1 MKLVLPLIAFFLLN
15 ASLAQVGTDWKS
27 SKNLVPNGSFENYRK
42 KSGDV
47 RKAVPWKPIETI
59 DYYQNPLSN
68 DTTVQKGAYNG
79 YCYTGFRFRKKYKEF
94 LQVKLAES
102 LHRGTVYE
110 FSMHVRLAYWSNTTL
125 RSFGAL
131 FSKGGYKGPYDAVK
145 SSMVDTVCEK
155 GGLQKGYQWFEIK
168 GFYKADGGEKYLT
181 IGNFAQKVGKDMS
194 NIPILRFGP
203 KESYY
208 FVDDIKLIKAK
219 QFEEKVI
226 VQRVGPNYFATPEDS
241 ILPVKEN
248 IKVGEKVPL
257 NNIFFVDNKYYL
269 LPESYSELNKLSH
282 YLITHPE
289 IEIQINGHNDNR
301 GFAHKSQKISEL
313 RAREVFEYLIIRG
326 VQNKM
331 YFKGFGSTLPVAD
344 NSTDEGRAR
353 NRRVEF
359 EIIKNN

>member
-1 MKLVLPLIAFFLLN
+1 MKHLFLFISVLLTN
-15 ASLAQVGTDWKS
+15 ASLAQVATSQKI

-47 RKAVPWKPIETI
+47 RKAVPWRPIETI

-102 LHRGTVYE
+102 LHRGTIYE
-110 FSMHVRLAYWSNTTL
+110 FSVHIRLAYWSNTTL
-125 RSFGAL
+125 KSFGVL
-131 FSKGGYKGPYDAVK
+131 FTKGGYKGQYDAVK
-145 SSMVDTVCEK
+145 SNMVDTVCEK
-155 GGLQKGYQWFEIK
+155 GGLQKAYQWFEIK
-168 GFYKADGGEKYLT
+168 GLYKADGGEKYLT
-181 IGNFAQKVGKDMS
+181 LGNFSKKVGKDMS
-194 NIPILRFGP
+194 NINVLRFGP

-208 FVDDIKLIKAK
+208 FVDDVKLIKAK

-226 VQRVGPNYFATPEDS
+226 VERIGPNYFETPEDS
-241 ILPVKEN
+241 TLTVKEN

-289 IEIQINGHNDNR
+289 LEIQINGHSDDK
-301 GFAHKSQKISEL
+301 GFEHKSQKISEL

-331 YFKGFGSTLPVAD
+331 YFKGYGSSQPIAD
-344 NSTDEGRAR
+344 NSTEEGRAK

-359 EIIKNN
+359 EIIKK